1 MKRDLHRRMERLQG
15 RPTPLDSHQQLANE
29 LTHTLLGLP
38 GQLDSSPAEPAP
50 EEITSKRHQ
59 FPFE

>member
-1 MKRDLHRRMERLQG
+1 MKRDLHRRLERLQG
-15 RPTPLDSHQQLANE
+15 RPSPLDPHQQMVNE

-38 GQLDSSPAEPAP
+38 GQLDSAPPDPDPQDPANR
-50 EEITSKRHQ
+50 RHQ